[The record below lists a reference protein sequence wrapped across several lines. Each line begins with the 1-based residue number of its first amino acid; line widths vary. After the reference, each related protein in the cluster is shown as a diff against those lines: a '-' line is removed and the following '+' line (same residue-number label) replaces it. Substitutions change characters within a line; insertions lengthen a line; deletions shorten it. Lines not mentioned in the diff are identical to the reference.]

1 MIFSGNLDANV
12 VQVDLFDPE
21 PQGRGR
27 SCQDVLLGRRV
38 FEEWILQCMVLEVQS

>member
-12 VQVDLFDPE
+12 VQVDLLDPE

-27 SCQDVLLGRRV
+27 SSQDVLVGRRV
-38 FEEWILQCMVLEVQS
+38 LKEWILKCRVLDDHS